1 MYESSDAAAEG
12 LNDKEIFH
20 HNVRAET
27 LFKKHK
33 MEQIKE
39 ENSKNI
45 STR

>member
-1 MYESSDAAAEG
+1 MYESSDSAAEG
-12 LNDKEIFH
+12 LDKEIFH
-20 HNVRAET
+20 HNIRAET
-27 LFKKHK
+27 RFKKHK